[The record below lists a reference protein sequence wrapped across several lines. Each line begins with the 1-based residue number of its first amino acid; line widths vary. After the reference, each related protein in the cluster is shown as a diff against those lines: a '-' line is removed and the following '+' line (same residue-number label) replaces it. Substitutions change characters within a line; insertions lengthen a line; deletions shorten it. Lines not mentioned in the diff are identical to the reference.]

1 MVHAQVINPY
11 KDSVM
16 AFDGY
21 TVINNTT
28 QLELGREVSI
38 SEILV
43 DINFWDLMNNSNV
56 SVGPIKMTYHETVD
70 FWTVDVA
77 DVMGRLADGLAD
89 MHKYVGR
96 VMEASPAPNSM
107 RAFKILE
114 FSIYH
119 DDLENTLF
127 SLPYEIVIGI
137 GIAKFQW
144 YDNLIDKNVL
154 YIADAYEGGVG
165 TTYATHP
172 SRVTH
177 RGPIT
182 KNLS

>member
-11 KDSVM
+11 KDSVL

-21 TVINNTT
+21 TVINDTT
-28 QLELGREVSI
+28 QQELGRELTV

-43 DINFWDLMNNSNV
+43 DINFWDLMDNSNV
-56 SVGPIKMTYHETVD
+56 SVGPVTMTYHETVD
-70 FWTVDVA
+70 FWTVDIA
-77 DVMGRLADGLAD
+77 DVINSLTD

-96 VMEASPAPNSM
+96 VMESDPAPNNM

-114 FSIYH
+114 FTIYY

-127 SLPYEIVIGI
+127 ALPYEIVIGE
-137 GIAKFQW
+137 GTAKFQW
-144 YDNLIDKNVL
+144 YEVGHMGESDHIL

-182 KNLS
+182 KYLV

>member
-11 KDSVM
+11 KDKVL

-21 TVINNTT
+21 TVINDTT
-28 QLELGREVSI
+28 QLELGREISI

-43 DINFWDLMNNSNV
+43 DINFWDLMDNSNV
-56 SVGPIKMTYHETVD
+56 SVGPITMTYHETVD

-77 DVMGRLADGLAD
+77 DVMLTD

-96 VMEASPAPNSM
+96 VMESAPASNNM

-127 SLPYEIVIGI
+127 SLPYEIVIGD

-144 YDNLIDKNVL
+144 YDNLSDKNVL
-154 YIADAYEGGVG
+154 YIADAFEGGEG

-182 KNLS
+182 KNLA

>member
-11 KDSVM
+11 KDKVL

-21 TVINNTT
+21 TVIKNTT
-28 QLELGREVSI
+28 QLELGREESI
-38 SEILV
+38 STILV
-43 DINFWDLMNNSNV
+43 DINFWDLMANSNV
-56 SVGPIKMTYHETVD
+56 SVGSIIMTYHTTVD
-70 FWTVDVA
+70 FWTVD
-77 DVMGRLADGLAD
+77 LADIIGLLTD
-89 MHKYVGR
+89 MHKYVGC
-96 VMEASPAPNSM
+96 VTESSPAPHSM

-114 FSIYH
+114 FTIYY

-127 SLPYEIVIGI
+127 SLPYEIVIGD

-144 YDNLIDKNVL
+144 YEVGHMGDLNYVL